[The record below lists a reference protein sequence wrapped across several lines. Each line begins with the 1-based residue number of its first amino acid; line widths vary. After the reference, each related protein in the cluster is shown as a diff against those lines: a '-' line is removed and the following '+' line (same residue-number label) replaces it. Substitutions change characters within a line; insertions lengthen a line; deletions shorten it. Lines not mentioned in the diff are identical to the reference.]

1 MPLDQ
6 ATSELAA
13 TLTVRIDA
21 VARLCAAPKA
31 PLPRLRM
38 EHAGTVIGEARS
50 AVEIG
55 KATDLQS
62 APSVD

>member
-1 MPLDQ
+1 
-6 ATSELAA
+6 
-13 TLTVRIDA
+13 
-21 VARLCAAPKA
+21 
-31 PLPRLRM
+31 M

-55 KATDLQS
+55 KATGLQS